1 MLTVIF
7 YSLIVFLSTFFIFI
21 SDRAKYKSDK
31 LFLIFLSFITIFIP
45 SAIRYDIGTDY
56 GSYIEIYNNLE
67 EHEYIEK
74 GFYYLNKI
82 LLSINAD
89 SQLVIIISSFI
100 YFYICYISYPKKNRW
115 LIHFVFVLIFW
126 FPSFNIIRQT
136 IAIAFS
142 FMAIYKFFDKKYLQ
156 FITIIFLGSLFHQ
169 SILLIG
175 IAGVAS
181 LIPLSDFIKNRIFPK
196 IFILIILVMFYYFD
210 LITNFANI
218 FLNIFG
224 LERYLKYF
232 DSSVFF
238 VKNSNGLGIV
248 IFTNILFCIYVLLQT
263 KNILKINKNYW
274 FLIILIFICAL
285 ALILSKQ
292 IIIFDRISILFRVSI
307 PISILILLE
316 INNKKIFNKFVVLF
330 FVFIL
335 LIFFIKNSF
344 GIKTDYA
351 DPKINPYKTILL
363 KGDF

>member
-115 LIHFVFVLIFW
+115 LIHFVFTLIFW

-196 IFILIILVMFYYFD
+196 IFILIILVMFYYF
-210 LITNFANI
+210 
-218 FLNIFG
+218 
-224 LERYLKYF
+224 
-232 DSSVFF
+232 
-238 VKNSNGLGIV
+238 
-248 IFTNILFCIYVLLQT
+248 
-263 KNILKINKNYW
+263 
-274 FLIILIFICAL
+274 
-285 ALILSKQ
+285 
-292 IIIFDRISILFRVSI
+292 
-307 PISILILLE
+307 
-316 INNKKIFNKFVVLF
+316 
-330 FVFIL
+330 
-335 LIFFIKNSF
+335 
-344 GIKTDYA
+344 
-351 DPKINPYKTILL
+351 
-363 KGDF
+363 